1 LTHVTVEK
9 NMDAGI
15 AEIEA
20 LPAIVG
26 KLVKIRMEE
35 LAK

>member
-1 LTHVTVEK
+1 MMMHVT
-9 NMDAGI
+9 GI
-15 AEIEA
+15 GATA

-35 LAK
+35 LIR